1 MPNPLSPAASLA
13 CGLLLAGAVAAVA
26 QAQLAS
32 PALDHGLYRR
42 GAIQSSRRQFDRW
55 QLACDQ
61 IAALHQ
67 RYCSLSTRAFDP
79 RGVPVADIT
88 VSTDDHGHPAA
99 LIKVAPGLLLPAKV
113 TISAGT
119 GKAHHL
125 LARLRA
131 TACDA
136 SGCSLVW
143 ELPPRAIVDLRK
155 GTTLDLNFRSVPTP
169 KVPAGPLVVRSVA
182 VAATIVA
189 TGFNAALMAS
199 IR

>member
-1 MPNPLSPAASLA
+1 MPKPLSPAASLA
-13 CGLLLAGAVAAVA
+13 AGLLLAGVMA
-26 QAQLAS
+26 QARAQLAS
-32 PALDHGLYRR
+32 PAIDHGLYRR
-42 GAIQSSRRQFDRW
+42 GAIQSSRRQFDHW

-79 RGVPVADIT
+79 RGVPVADVT

-99 LIKVAPGLLLPAKV
+99 LIKVAPGLLLPSLV

-125 LARLRA
+125 LARLSA

-136 SGCSLVW
+136 SACSLVW

-155 GTTLDLNFRSVPTP
+155 GTTLDLSFRSVPSP
-169 KVPAGPLVVRSVA
+169 ELLAGPLVLRSVP
-182 VAATIVA
+182 VAGTIVA
-189 TGFNAALMAS
+189 KGFNAALKAS
-199 IR
+199 IK